1 MKTTDIQDLIP
12 QVLSD
17 QIITEIETKYDFMND
32 DLLTV
37 YDKAEIRPGRSL
49 DLPVRSRIGLMQDK
63 EEGESMAYDSFTS
76 SKITITPQVKALKF
90 NYTMEAGGGYLGDL
104 GADIVN
110 DLSLSAIRTID
121 KMRFETL
128 QTVDSS
134 NDFDRSTKTIN
145 YEDLVELFSL
155 EAYERPNDFVF
166 FVSNKQLKQL
176 KTMKDDNGNYILL
189 QANNGQVLKDGVV
202 GYIDGIEVRVA
213 RSIVPN
219 DGVFEN
225 FLVEKGAIAWVP
237 VKDFTVKLEED
248 NDKLVYWVYSHF
260 VAGTALQPNKTV
272 RRVIFAENA

>member
-1 MKTTDIQDLIP
+1 MKTTDIKDLIP
-12 QVLSD
+12 RVLSD

-37 YDKAEIRPGRSL
+37 YNKAEVRPGRVL
-49 DLPVRSRIGLMQDK
+49 ELPVRSRIGLMQDK

-76 SKITITPQVKALKF
+76 SKLTITPRTKALKF
-90 NYTMEAGGGYLGDL
+90 DYTMEAGGGYLGDL

-134 NDFDRSTKTIN
+134 NDFDRSTNTIN

-176 KTMKDDNGNYILL
+176 KTMKDDNRNYILL

-213 RSIVPN
+213 KSILPN
-219 DGVFEN
+219 DNIFEN

-237 VKDFTVKLEED
+237 AKDFTVKLEED

-260 VAGTALQPNKTV
+260 VAGTALQPNKIV
-272 RRVIFAENA
+272 RRVKFAETV